1 VILLVAQVPCIE
13 HNTMGTI
20 KAINNAEIDL
30 ESYSLNTKVSLDKVI
45 SRIKETAKDMN
56 SKYKETSKGGLA
68 ARVNLSDC

>member
-45 SRIKETAKDMN
+45 SRIKETAKI
-56 SKYKETSKGGLA
+56 
-68 ARVNLSDC
+68 